1 MIALALAGSLL
12 VSGAVLAQTDG
23 QAPLP
28 PPPAAPMPPV
38 PPVPPAPP
46 GSQDTNVPADSS
58 APTPPPPASD
68 APPPPPPPGSSPA
81 GPTEVTVNSGQ
92 GKVATMGTPP
102 DFATLAKH
110 GSITPADASAYP
122 ALANDFEHAD
132 QNRDG
137 KISKAEYTRWTSG
150 K

>member
-1 MIALALAGSLL
+1 MKQSSRILAVALAGSLFA
-12 VSGAVLAQTDG
+12 SGAVLAQTTDSS
-23 QAPLP
+23 PLPPP
-28 PPPAAPMPPV
+28 PPPAAPLPPV
-38 PPVPPAPP
+38 PPGPPVPPPPADANSPAPP
-46 GSQDTNVPADSS
+46 PPEAN
-58 APTPPPPASD
+58 TPPPPPA
-68 APPPPPPPGSSPA
+68 PA
-81 GPTEVTVNSGQ
+81 GAPTEVSVNSGQ

-110 GSITPADASAYP
+110 GSISATDASAYP